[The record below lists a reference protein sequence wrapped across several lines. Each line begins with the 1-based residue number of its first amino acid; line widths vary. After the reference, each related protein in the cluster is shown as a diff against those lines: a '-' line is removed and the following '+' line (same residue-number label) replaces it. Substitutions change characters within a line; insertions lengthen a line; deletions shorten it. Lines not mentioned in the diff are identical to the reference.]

1 MDNYKFLLEK
11 AIQLHGEFCPGI
23 VIGTKMCMAAME
35 KLGMNPMERNENLI
49 VYVEIDRCIS
59 DAIIAITGCS
69 LGNRKLKYNDYG
81 KFVVTFTDIKSSE
94 TIRVSA
100 RDDKINSV
108 YGFWALLENVFTPD
122 KYIDPSIQREEL
134 ATVAGI
140 ISQMSEEELLSFED
154 VHLEIPENDIPGFPD
169 HIAVCSICGEHVI
182 DGKEFVLNGNI
193 ICRSCANE
201 NVKLV
206 VNRFYG
212 DFSSFDME
220 S

>member
-1 MDNYKFLLEK
+1 MDKYEVLLEK
-11 AIQLHGEFCPGI
+11 AMQLHGEFCPGI

-35 KLGMNPMERNENLI
+35 KLGMNPLEQNENLI

-69 LGNRKLKYNDYG
+69 LGNRRLKYNDYG
-81 KFVVTFTDIKSSE
+81 KFVVNFTDIKSGK
-94 TIRVSA
+94 TIRLSA
-100 RDDKINSV
+100 RDDKISS
-108 YGFWALLENVFTPD
+108 YKGFWTLLEDSLTSD
-122 KYIDPSIQREEL
+122 RYMHPSTQREEL
-134 ATVAGI
+134 ETVAGI
-140 ISQMSEEELLSFED
+140 ISQMSEEELLSFEN
-154 VHLEIPENDIPGFPD
+154 VHLEIPENDIPGLPD

-201 NVKLV
+201 NVKLL

>member
-35 KLGMNPMERNENLI
+35 KLGMNPLERNENLL

-69 LGNRKLKYNDYG
+69 LGNRRLKYNDYG
-81 KFVVTFTDIKSSE
+81 KYVVNFTDIKSGK

-100 RDDKINSV
+100 LDDKISSV
-108 YGFWALLENVFTPD
+108 CGFWTLLENILTSD
-122 KYIDPSIQREEL
+122 RYIDPSIQKEKLE
-134 ATVAGI
+134 TMAGI
-140 ISQMSEEELLSFED
+140 ISQISEEELLSFEN
-154 VHLEIPENDIPGFPD
+154 VHLEIPENDIPGLPN